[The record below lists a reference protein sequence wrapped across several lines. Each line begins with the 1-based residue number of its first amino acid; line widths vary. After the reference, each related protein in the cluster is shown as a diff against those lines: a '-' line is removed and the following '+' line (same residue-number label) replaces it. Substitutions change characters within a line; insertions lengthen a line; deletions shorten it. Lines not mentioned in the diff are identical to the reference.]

1 MNIIKEEQI
10 REQAVFDIACKM
22 AAAAR
27 TAPKGRGIDNIEIA
41 ILRKEEI
48 KLVSDRLK
56 QMANERELPAFFLRD
71 AENILSA
78 QAMLIMGTKV
88 SALGLN
94 PCGLCGFGNC
104 ESKPA
109 NAPCAFNTGDLGIA
123 VGSAV
128 SIATDNRIDNRIM
141 YTVGLAI
148 TDLKLLGD
156 EVKIAYAIPLSISS
170 KNPFFDRK

>member
-1 MNIIKEEQI
+1 MNILKEEQI

-27 TAPKGRGIDNIEIA
+27 TAPKGRGVDNIEIA
-41 ILRKEEI
+41 ILKKEEI

-56 QMANERELPAFFLRD
+56 QMANEKELPAFFLRD

-109 NAPCAFNTGDLGIA
+109 TAPCAFNTGDLGIA

-156 EVKIAYAIPLSISS
+156 EVKIAYGIPLSISS